1 MSHFTAAPV
10 IFSDCW
16 NNMLSLLWKASM
28 SLLLYGI
35 FFVLF
40 IFAIHTLSSHH
51 THGKSILIAA
61 TWVMFVVGTTVL
73 VLYLAQTAL
82 SVYAVQESTQNPT
95 GLNSVRRVLF
105 VLGLAQRALF
115 TLNALVA
122 DLLFVWRCYVIWGKR
137 KDIVVLPGALVAATT
152 GVSVG
157 YFVTLRE
164 SGSFDTTSAVDPRV
178 PFVIGIFTNLLLMA
192 LTAGRIW
199 WIRQQARRI
208 CGRENIFDRRYGMAL
223 TLILESG
230 ALYCL
235 VAVLVAI
242 FQSPN
247 SPMVARAL
255 LDAIASQGVNIF
267 PTLMVVRVG
276 LGHNIQDTIQDIARP
291 PSGKLGLPVEQKFA
305 LNFP

>member
-192 LTAGRIW
+192 LTEYGGYGSRLAGFVGVKIYLTG
-199 WIRQQARRI
+199 AT
-208 CGRENIFDRRYGMAL
+208 DR
-223 TLILESG
+223 LESG

-291 PSGKLGLPVEQKFA
+291 PSSKLGLPVEQKFA